1 MIRRYKI
8 NIYYAIYVS
17 LSILNI
23 FLSYKKGISYLVYP
37 MAFMLIIY
45 KMFKILN
52 NEEFLLYSLF
62 IPNKYIQL
70 LSVLLF
76 LVFENKLISKKLR
89 INEIIFI
96 IYIFTIGLLN
106 CCIYDGIIIAVLFQT
121 CVYYCILRSLDT
133 FNMKFSEDT
142 ILSVFDKMFFLQ
154 IITVTIEYLITHET
168 ADALTGTMISA
179 HYLGVFLC
187 IYAYVLFKNIAR
199 IKNFM
204 FIIKIVL
211 MLLVLY
217 FSDAK
222 HVIAIFVFSV
232 FLSKLYSVFRVKRK
246 LLCTMI
252 FMTLLICITLVL
264 IEKGVLSLNSN
275 IFVTY
280 VMNSQY
286 NKKIQLY
293 TSTFKKLIGIN
304 GLFGYGVGLF
314 GSQICLTLA
323 KGIIYSWDSSLS
335 NYIFAISPYKQVV
348 DGLMTEWYTI
358 YGIPNSSMV
367 LSYPLVSYIP
377 LVAELGLFG
386 LVMFMNIL
394 DRNFKDCK
402 CIFVIA
408 FLFLTN
414 FDTYFEIPCV
424 FILIL
429 IAENISKRKPIRRP
443 NIVSVEGEII

>member
-142 ILSVFDKMFFLQ
+142 ILSVFDKMFFF
-154 IITVTIEYLITHET
+154 TNNNCY
-168 ADALTGTMISA
+168 
-179 HYLGVFLC
+179 Y
-187 IYAYVLFKNIAR
+187 R
-199 IKNFM
+199 IFN
-204 FIIKIVL
+204 
-211 MLLVLY
+211 
-217 FSDAK
+217 
-222 HVIAIFVFSV
+222 
-232 FLSKLYSVFRVKRK
+232 
-246 LLCTMI
+246 
-252 FMTLLICITLVL
+252 
-264 IEKGVLSLNSN
+264 
-275 IFVTY
+275 
-280 VMNSQY
+280 
-286 NKKIQLY
+286 Y
-293 TSTFKKLIGIN
+293 T
-304 GLFGYGVGLF
+304 
-314 GSQICLTLA
+314 
-323 KGIIYSWDSSLS
+323 
-335 NYIFAISPYKQVV
+335 
-348 DGLMTEWYTI
+348 
-358 YGIPNSSMV
+358 
-367 LSYPLVSYIP
+367 
-377 LVAELGLFG
+377 
-386 LVMFMNIL
+386 
-394 DRNFKDCK
+394 
-402 CIFVIA
+402 
-408 FLFLTN
+408 
-414 FDTYFEIPCV
+414 
-424 FILIL
+424 
-429 IAENISKRKPIRRP
+429 
-443 NIVSVEGEII
+443 